1 MSKLQELIQ
10 ELCPE
15 GVDYKKLGEL
25 LDYEQP
31 TKYIVKST
39 EYDTSYDIPVLTAG
53 QTFILGYTNEKF
65 GVYKAS
71 QENPT
76 IIFDD
81 FTTSFHW
88 VDFEF
93 KIKSSAMKMLRP
105 KDTFDGSFKY
115 VYYAMKCIKYEA
127 VDHTRH
133 WISKYSQFEIP
144 VPPLEVQEEIV
155 RILDHFTNLA
165 AELQAELQ
173 ARKEQYEY
181 YRNKLLM
188 FDKIGGGGGTQS
200 VTWMKMSEIG
210 TFIRG
215 KRFVRTDIV
224 SDGVPCIHY
233 GDMYTYYGLYATQS
247 KGRLRSELA
256 SKMRYAQKNDV
267 VIVAAGENKEDIG
280 VGLAWLG
287 DEPAAVHDACFIFR
301 SDLYPQY
308 VSHYLRSN
316 YYHKQI
322 VKYVSEGK
330 ICSISAKGL
339 GNAIIP
345 IPAHEEQVRIA
356 TLLNN
361 FDALVGDLTKG
372 IPAEMVAVQEQ
383 YEYYRNKLLS
393 FPRIQI
399 SV

>member
-10 ELCPE
+10 KLCPN
-15 GVDYKKLGEL
+15 GVEYKKLGDFCEIKTGKGITKSDAVLGGTYPIISGGQSPMGYYHTFNREANTVTISRVGAYAGFVNYIKERFYLNDKCFSVIPASERVSTLFLFYALKNMESKIKEL
-25 LDYEQP
+25 QSE
-31 TKYIVKST
+31 
-39 EYDTSYDIPVLTAG
+39 G
-53 QTFILGYTNEKF
+53 
-65 GVYKAS
+65 GV
-71 QENPT
+71 PT
-76 IIFDD
+76 IN
-81 FTTSFHW
+81 TTKVSNL
-88 VDFEF
+88 E
-93 KIKSSAMKMLRP
+93 IPLP
-105 KDTFDGSFKY
+105 P
-115 VYYAMKCIKYEA
+115 
-127 VDHTRH
+127 
-133 WISKYSQFEIP
+133 FEI
-144 VPPLEVQEEIV
+144 QEEV
-155 RILDHFTNLA
+155 ALILDRFAEYA

-173 ARKEQYEY
+173 GRKEKYEY
-181 YRNKLLM
+181 YRNKLLT
-188 FDKIGGGGGTQS
+188 FTKIGGGTQS
-200 VTWMKMSEIG
+200 VTLVKMSEVG

-247 KGRLRSELA
+247 KGRLRNELA

-280 VGLAWLG
+280 IGLAWIG

-308 VSHYLRSN
+308 VSHYLRSD

-345 IPAHEEQVRIA
+345 ILPYEEQVRIA
-356 TLLNN
+356 TLLNK
-361 FDALVGDLTKG
+361 FDTLVGNLTEG
-372 IPAEMVAVQEQ
+372 LPAEIAAVQEQ

-393 FPRIQI
+393 FPRIKI
-399 SV
+399 SA

>member
-10 ELCPE
+10 KLCPD
-15 GVDYKKLGEL
+15 GVEYKKLEEVL
-25 LDYEQP
+25 EYEQP
-31 TKYIVKST
+31 TKYIVENT
-39 EYDTSYDIPVLTAG
+39 DYDNSYNIPVLTAG

-65 GVYKAS
+65 GIYRAS
-71 QENPT
+71 LESPT

-88 VDFEF
+88 VDFDF
-93 KIKSSAMKMLRP
+93 KIKSSAIKMLRP
-105 KDTFDGSFKY
+105 QKTFNGSFRY

-127 VDHTRH
+127 VDHSRH

-144 VPPLEVQEEIV
+144 IPHPDIQEEIV
-155 RILDHFTNLA
+155 RILDNFTNLA
-165 AELQAELQ
+165 AELQARQ
-173 ARKEQYEY
+173 EQYEY
-181 YRNKLLM
+181 YRNKLLT
-188 FDKIGGGGGTQS
+188 FNELNRVGQS

-224 SDGVPCIHY
+224 NDGVPCIHY

-247 KGRLRSELA
+247 KGRLKNELA

-280 VGLAWLG
+280 IGLAWLG
-287 DEPAAVHDACFIFR
+287 DEAAAVHDACFIFR

-345 IPAHEEQVRIA
+345 VPPYEEQVRIA

-361 FDALVGDLTKG
+361 FDALVGDLTEG
-372 IPAEMVAVQEQ
+372 LPAEMAAVQEQ

-393 FPRIQI
+393 FPRTKI
-399 SV
+399 SA

>member
-1 MSKLQELIQ
+1 MSKLQELIK
-10 ELCPE
+10 ELCPN
-15 GVDYKKLGEL
+15 GVVYTKLGDI

-31 TKYIVKST
+31 TKYIVENT
-39 EYDTSYDIPVLTAG
+39 EYDNSYDIPVLTAG

-65 GVYKAS
+65 GIYLAS
-71 QENPT
+71 KENPT

-88 VDFEF
+88 VDFDF
-93 KIKSSAMKMLRP
+93 KVKSSAMKMLRP
-105 KDTFDGSFKY
+105 KETFGGSFKY
-115 VYYAMKCIKYEA
+115 VFYAMKCIKYEA
-127 VDHTRH
+127 VDHSRH

-144 VPPLEVQEEIV
+144 IPPIEVQEEIV
-155 RILDHFTNLA
+155 SILNNFTNIA
-165 AELQAELQ
+165 AELQARQ
-173 ARKEQYEY
+173 EQYEY
-181 YRNKLLM
+181 YRDKLLN
-188 FDKIGGGGGTQS
+188 FSNINRGGYAN

-210 TFIRG
+210 AFIRG

-224 SDGVPCIHY
+224 NDGVPCIHY

-280 VGLAWLG
+280 IGLAWLG

-345 IPAHEEQVRIA
+345 IPSYEEQVRIA
-356 TLLNN
+356 TLLNY
-361 FDALVGDLTKG
+361 FEAFVSDLSQG
-372 IPAEMVAVQEQ
+372 LPAEITAVQEQ
-383 YEYYRNKLLS
+383 YKYYRDKLLS
-393 FPRIQI
+393 FPRNEKI
-399 SV
+399 SA